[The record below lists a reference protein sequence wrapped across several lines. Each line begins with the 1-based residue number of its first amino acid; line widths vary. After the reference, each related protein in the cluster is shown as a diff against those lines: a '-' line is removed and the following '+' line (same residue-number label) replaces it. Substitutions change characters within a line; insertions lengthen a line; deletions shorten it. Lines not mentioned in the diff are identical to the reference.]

1 MKLPKFLST
10 AAVLALSVGM
20 LGTSMPAV
28 NTSAA
33 NQDVQSPEL
42 QAHESHTYGGAPV
55 DLALAN
61 DERLIEMLKNG
72 GKIASDATPAEAE
85 KALNEFL
92 KKKAEGLAQGKG
104 ELDGKREKVLNEMKE
119 QASENGLVNGKGNKL
134 GHSKEVKGVE
144 EEEWNGGQ
152 RVDKVLALL
161 IEYPDFPASSIKAE
175 NTDMYYDEYVKE
187 HYTDM
192 LFSDNGYEGPNGE
205 NLVSVKQFYEEQSGG
220 SYSIEG
226 EVAGWYK
233 ASKPAAAYGGNNS
246 NDNDK
251 DARGLVTEALMAAAA
266 DPNLD
271 LNQYDQEDR
280 YDLDGDGDYREPDG
294 LIDHLMIVHSS
305 VGEEAGGGQLG
316 GDAIWSHRWSL
327 GGVTPLPGT
336 EAEVPYWGGA
346 MAAYDYTIEPADGA
360 AGVFAHEYGHDLG
373 LPDEYDTIYS
383 GAGEAVAYWS
393 IMASGSWAGDIPGTE
408 PTGFSA
414 WSKEFL
420 QGTMGESN
428 WLTGQTIDAKDVNS
442 KGIEVLLDEAVTKG
456 KNNDAVRVDLP
467 GKVKV
472 INTPAAGEFE
482 YYGGTGDEADHK
494 MTATVDLTNAG
505 SATLDYDVWYN
516 IEEHWDFGMVQVSED
531 GGETWTS
538 LSTPNT
544 RSDIVEDGY
553 PAIKENLPGYS
564 GTSDGWIHES
574 INLEQYAGKEI
585 MLQFRYMTDWG
596 TTLEGMFVDN
606 ISVKAD
612 GSEVL
617 FDGAEN
623 EESAFAFA
631 GFDKH
636 TGSSTSPH
644 YYLLEWRSHNG
655 VDEGLSHIRRGDSL
669 MTYDSGLVVWYV
681 DEGYDNNWTGMH
693 PGDGFLGVVD
703 ADQHTNYWSDGAA
716 GSTRYQVHD
725 AAFSLDQTEKMFLD
739 YTDLYGITMTD
750 NHTKRIPLFDDSA
763 DYSNAGL
770 VDAGRNVP
778 EYGLKFRV
786 TGKSADGTVGKVL
799 IFK

>member
-1 MKLPKFLST
+1 MKLPKFMST
-10 AAVLALSVGM
+10 AAALALSVGM
-20 LGTSMPAV
+20 LGTSLPAV

-33 NQDVQSPEL
+33 NKDVQSPDL
-42 QAHESHTYGGAPV
+42 HAQESHTYGGVPV

-61 DERLIEMLKNG
+61 DERLIEMLKKG

-134 GHSKEVKGVE
+134 GHTKEVKGVE

-175 NTDMYYDEYVKE
+175 NTDMYYDEYTKE

-192 LFSDNGYEGPNGE
+192 LFSDDGYEGPSGE
-205 NLVSVKQFYEEQSGG
+205 KLVSVKQFYEEQSGG

-246 NDNDK
+246 ADNDK
-251 DARGLVTEALMAAAA
+251 DARGLVKEALIAAAA
-266 DPNLD
+266 DSNLD
-271 LNQYDQEDR
+271 LSQYDQEDR
-280 YDLDGDGDYREPDG
+280 YDLDGDGNLREPDG

-327 GGVTPLPGT
+327 EGVTALPGT
-336 EAEVPYWGGA
+336 QAEVPYWGGA

-383 GAGEAVAYWS
+383 GAGEAVSYWS

-420 QGTMGESN
+420 QGTMGNSN
-428 WLTGQTIDAKDVNS
+428 WLTGQTIHADDVNR
-442 KGIEVLLDEAVTKG
+442 KGVEVLLDEAVTKG
-456 KNNDAVRVDLP
+456 KNHDAVRVNLP
-467 GKVKV
+467 DKVKV
-472 INTPAAGEFE
+472 INTPAAGDFE

-494 MTATVDLTNAG
+494 MATTVDLTNAG
-505 SATLDYDVWYN
+505 SATLDFDVWYN
-516 IEEHWDFGMVQVSED
+516 IEGHWDFGMVQVSED

-544 RSDIVEDGY
+544 TSEIVEGGY
-553 PAIKENLPGYS
+553 PAIQQNMPGYT
-564 GTSDGWIHES
+564 GTSDGWINES
-574 INLEQYAGKEI
+574 INLDQYAGKEI

-596 TTLEGMFVDN
+596 TALEGMFVDN

-612 GSEVL
+612 SSEVL
-617 FDGAEN
+617 FDGAE
-623 EESAFAFA
+623 EESAFAFD

-636 TGSSTSPH
+636 SGSSTSPH

-703 ADQHTNYWSDGAA
+703 ADQHTNYWSDGAV

-725 AAFSLDQTEKMFLD
+725 AAFSLAKTEKMFLD
-739 YTDLYGITMTD
+739 YTDLYGFTMTD
-750 NHTKRIPLFDDSA
+750 NHTKRTPLFDDSA
-763 DYSNAGL
+763 DYSNIGL

-786 TGKSADGTVGKVL
+786 TGQSADGTVGKVL
-799 IFK
+799 IYK